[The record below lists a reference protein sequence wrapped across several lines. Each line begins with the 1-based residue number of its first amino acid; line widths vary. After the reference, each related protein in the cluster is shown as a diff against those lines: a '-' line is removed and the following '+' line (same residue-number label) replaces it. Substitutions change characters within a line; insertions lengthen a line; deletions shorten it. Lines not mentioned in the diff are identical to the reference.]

1 MFKIG
6 DKIVNRSGK
15 VCEIVNIEEA
25 DYGVGMKTYYV
36 LSPCFT
42 NNDSLVLHTP
52 IEQESTLR
60 KVMNKEEV
68 ETLISSIPNIDVIRI
83 TNPKIRKTKFKEL
96 YTSGE
101 PKEILR
107 LIKSFMKKKD
117 EFKNDKKTL
126 SFTDENFLTE
136 IKTNLYYEI
145 SLVLGLDFNQ
155 VDSLITNKLI

>member
-6 DKIVNRSGK
+6 EKIVNRSGK
-15 VCEIVNIEEA
+15 VCEVVDIEEA
-25 DYGVGMKTYYV
+25 DYGVGLKTYYV

-42 NNDSLVLHTP
+42 NNNSLVLHTP
-52 IEQESTLR
+52 VEQESTLR
-60 KVMNKEEV
+60 KVMNKDDV
-68 ETLISSIPNIDVIRI
+68 ERLILSIPDIEVIWI

-107 LIKSFMKKKD
+107 LIKSFVKKKD

-145 SLVLGLDFNQ
+145 SLALNLSFEQ
-155 VDSLITNKLI
+155 VDELISNKLN

>member
-15 VCEIVNIEEA
+15 VCEVIDIEEA
-25 DYGVGMKTYYV
+25 DYGVGLKTYYV

-42 NNDSLVLHTP
+42 NNNSLVLHTP
-52 IEQESTLR
+52 VEQESTLR
-60 KVMNKEEV
+60 KVMNKDDV
-68 ETLISSIPNIDVIRI
+68 EQLILSIPDIEVIWI

-107 LIKSFMKKKD
+107 LIKSFVKKKD

-145 SLVLGLDFNQ
+145 SLALNLSFDQ
-155 VDSLITNKLI
+155 VDELISNKLN

>member
-6 DKIVNRSGK
+6 EKIVNRSGK
-15 VCEIVNIEEA
+15 VCEVIDIEEA
-25 DYGVGMKTYYV
+25 DYGVGLKTYYV

-42 NNDSLVLHTP
+42 NNNSLVLHTP
-52 IEQESTLR
+52 VEQESTLR
-60 KVMNKEEV
+60 KVMNKDDV
-68 ETLISSIPNIDVIRI
+68 ERLILSIPDIEVIWI

-107 LIKSFMKKKD
+107 LIKSFVKRKD

-145 SLVLGLDFNQ
+145 SLALNLSFDQ
-155 VDSLITNKLI
+155 VDELISNKLN

>member
-6 DKIVNRSGK
+6 EKIVNRSGK
-15 VCEIVNIEEA
+15 VCEVVNIEEA
-25 DYGVGMKTYYV
+25 DYGAGLKTYYV

-42 NNDSLVLHTP
+42 NNNSLVLHTP
-52 IEQESTLR
+52 VEQESTLR
-60 KVMNKEEV
+60 KVMNKDDV
-68 ETLISSIPNIDVIRI
+68 EQLILSIPDIEVIWI

-107 LIKSFMKKKD
+107 LIKSFVKKKD

-145 SLVLGLDFNQ
+145 SLALNLSFEQ
-155 VDSLITNKLI
+155 VDELISNKLN

>member
-6 DKIVNRSGK
+6 EKIVNRSGK
-15 VCEIVNIEEA
+15 VCEVVDIEEA
-25 DYGVGMKTYYV
+25 DYGVGLKTYYV

-42 NNDSLVLHTP
+42 NNNSLILHTP
-52 IEQESTLR
+52 VEQESTLR
-60 KVMNKEEV
+60 KVMNKDDV
-68 ETLISSIPNIDVIRI
+68 EQLILSIPDIEVIWI

-107 LIKSFMKKKD
+107 LIKSFVKKKD

-145 SLVLGLDFNQ
+145 SLALNLSFEQ
-155 VDSLITNKLI
+155 VDELISNKLN

>member
-68 ETLISSIPNIDVIRI
+68 ETLISSIPSIDVIRI

-145 SLVLGLDFNQ
+145 SLALGLDFNQ

>member
-6 DKIVNRSGK
+6 EKIVNRSGK
-15 VCEIVNIEEA
+15 VCEVVNIEEA
-25 DYGVGMKTYYV
+25 DYGVGLKTYYV

-42 NNDSLVLHTP
+42 NNNSLVLHTP
-52 IEQESTLR
+52 VEQESTLR
-60 KVMNKEEV
+60 KVMNKDDV
-68 ETLISSIPNIDVIRI
+68 EQLILSIPDIEVIWI

-107 LIKSFMKKKD
+107 LIKSFVKKKD

-145 SLVLGLDFNQ
+145 SLALNLSFEQ
-155 VDSLITNKLI
+155 VDELISNKLN

>member
-6 DKIVNRSGK
+6 EKIVNRSGK
-15 VCEIVNIEEA
+15 VCEVVDIEEA
-25 DYGVGMKTYYV
+25 DYGAGLKTYYV

-42 NNDSLVLHTP
+42 NNNSLVLHTP
-52 IEQESTLR
+52 VEQESTLR
-60 KVMNKEEV
+60 KVMNKDDV
-68 ETLISSIPNIDVIRI
+68 EQLILSIPDIEVIWI

-107 LIKSFMKKKD
+107 LIKSFVKKKD

-145 SLVLGLDFNQ
+145 SLALNLSFEQ
-155 VDSLITNKLI
+155 VDELISNKLN

>member
-6 DKIVNRSGK
+6 EKIVNRSGK
-15 VCEIVNIEEA
+15 VCEVIDIEEA
-25 DYGVGMKTYYV
+25 DYGVGLKTYYV

-42 NNDSLVLHTP
+42 NNNSLVLHIP
-52 IEQESTLR
+52 VEQESTLR
-60 KVMNKEEV
+60 KVMNKDDV
-68 ETLISSIPNIDVIRI
+68 ERLILSIPDIEVIWI

-107 LIKSFMKKKD
+107 LIKSFVKRKD

-145 SLVLGLDFNQ
+145 SLALNLSFDQ
-155 VDSLITNKLI
+155 VDELISNKLN

>member
-6 DKIVNRSGK
+6 EKIVNRSGK
-15 VCEIVNIEEA
+15 VCEVIDIEEA
-25 DYGVGMKTYYV
+25 DYGVGLKTYYV

-42 NNDSLVLHTP
+42 NNNSLVLHIP
-52 IEQESTLR
+52 VEQESTLR
-60 KVMNKEEV
+60 KVMNKDDV
-68 ETLISSIPNIDVIRI
+68 ERLILSIPDIEVIWI

-101 PKEILR
+101 PKETLR
-107 LIKSFMKKKD
+107 LIKSFVKRKD

-145 SLVLGLDFNQ
+145 SLALNLSFDQ
-155 VDSLITNKLI
+155 VDELISNKLN

>member
-6 DKIVNRSGK
+6 EKIVNRSGK
-15 VCEIVNIEEA
+15 VCEVVDIEEA
-25 DYGVGMKTYYV
+25 DYGVGLKTYYV

-42 NNDSLVLHTP
+42 NNNSLVLHTP
-52 IEQESTLR
+52 VEQESTLR
-60 KVMNKEEV
+60 KVMNKDDV
-68 ETLISSIPNIDVIRI
+68 EQLILSIPDIEVIWI

-107 LIKSFMKKKD
+107 LIKSFVKKKD

-145 SLVLGLDFNQ
+145 SLALNLSFEQ
-155 VDSLITNKLI
+155 VDELISNKLN

>member
-6 DKIVNRSGK
+6 DKIVNRNGK
-15 VCEIVNIEEA
+15 VCEVINIEEA
-25 DYGVGMKTYYV
+25 DYGVGLKTYYV

-52 IEQESTLR
+52 VEQESTLR
-60 KVMNKEEV
+60 KVMDKAQV
-68 ETLISSIPNIDVIRI
+68 EQLISSIPEIEVIWI

-107 LIKSFMKKKD
+107 LIKSFITKKE

-126 SFTDENFLTE
+126 SFTDENFLNE

-145 SLVLGLDFNQ
+145 SLALNLDFDQ
-155 VDSLITNKLI
+155 VDNLITEKLI

>member
-6 DKIVNRSGK
+6 EKIVNRSGK
-15 VCEIVNIEEA
+15 VCEVVDIEEA
-25 DYGVGMKTYYV
+25 DYGVGLKTYYV

-42 NNDSLVLHTP
+42 NNNSLVLHTP
-52 IEQESTLR
+52 VEQESTLR
-60 KVMNKEEV
+60 KVMNKDDV
-68 ETLISSIPNIDVIRI
+68 EQLILSIPDIEVIWI

-96 YTSGE
+96 YISGE

-107 LIKSFMKKKD
+107 LIKSFVKKKD

-145 SLVLGLDFNQ
+145 SLALNLSFEQ
-155 VDSLITNKLI
+155 VDELISNKLN

>member
-6 DKIVNRSGK
+6 EKIVNRSGK
-15 VCEIVNIEEA
+15 VCEVVNIEEA
-25 DYGVGMKTYYV
+25 DYGVGLKTYYV

-42 NNDSLVLHTP
+42 NNNSLILHTP
-52 IEQESTLR
+52 VEQESTLR
-60 KVMNKEEV
+60 KVMNKDDV
-68 ETLISSIPNIDVIRI
+68 EQLILSIPDIEVIWI

-107 LIKSFMKKKD
+107 LIKSFVKKKD

-145 SLVLGLDFNQ
+145 SLALNLSFEQ
-155 VDSLITNKLI
+155 VDELISNKLN

>member
-15 VCEIVNIEEA
+15 VCEVIDIEEA
-25 DYGVGMKTYYV
+25 DYGVGLKTYYV

-52 IEQESTLR
+52 VDQESTLR
-60 KVMNKEEV
+60 SVMNKKDVEE
-68 ETLISSIPNIDVIRI
+68 LILSIPDIDVIWI

-96 YTSGE
+96 YTSGD

-107 LIKSFMKKKD
+107 LIKSFVKKKD
-117 EFKNDKKTL
+117 EFKSEKKTL

-145 SLVLGLDFNQ
+145 SLALDLSFDE
-155 VDSLITNKLI
+155 VDNLISNKLL

>member
-15 VCEIVNIEEA
+15 VCEVVDIEEV
-25 DYGVGMKTYYV
+25 DYGVGLKTYYV

-52 IEQESTLR
+52 VDQENTLR
-60 KVMNKEEV
+60 KVMNKDEV
-68 ETLISSIPNIDVIRI
+68 ENLILSIPEIEVIWI

-96 YTSGE
+96 YTSGD

-107 LIKSFMKKKD
+107 LIKSFVKKKE

-145 SLVLGLDFNQ
+145 SLALNLSFDE
-155 VDSLITNKLI
+155 VDKLISDKLN